1 MFFYRLHKQEYT
13 GYNGILFYGSFENN
27 DNNLD
32 HYISFMTVK
41 ESDMKC
47 LENEDVQNELKEFV
61 YEYYYIGFQDLFDDD
76 GACNFSMYILLPDDF
91 GYPSL
96 IPKFQSL
103 SLEKSSW
110 QNFNIQI

>member
-1 MFFYRLHKQEYT
+1 MFFYRLKNQEFN
-13 GYNGILFYGSFENN
+13 GYNGVVVYGSFEKIEN
-27 DNNLD
+27 DPC
-32 HYISFMTVK
+32 HYISFMTIK

-61 YEYYYIGFQDLFDDD
+61 YQYDYIGFQDLFDDD

-103 SLEKSSW
+103 SLEKSS
-110 QNFNIQI
+110 